1 MLGFSGKIGTGK
13 TAISECVAQQLGFP
27 RVSFGN
33 YVRSIAQRRGLENS
47 REILQDIGES
57 LVENDCRQFCWSVL
71 NQVDWIPGQN
81 LVVDGIRHLKVL
93 NEIRKIVL
101 PSELSLI
108 YVQVDEAIRF
118 SRLKNKPS
126 DDLDYLAQIEKHSTE
141 EQVKKLL
148 LERADLVVNSNY
160 ELDRIIEVILKW
172 VRGKKG
178 FDDVCRHWIGPTGN

>member
-1 MLGFSGKIGTGK
+1 MKSLVLGFSGKIGTGK
-13 TAISECVAQQLGFP
+13 TAVSECVAQQLGFP

-33 YVRSIAQRRGLENS
+33 SVRSIAQRRGLENS
-47 REILQDIGES
+47 RETLQDIGES

-81 LVVDGIRHLKVL
+81 LVVDGIRHVKVL

-108 YVQVDEAIRF
+108 YIQVNEAIRF
-118 SRLKNKPS
+118 SRLKNRPS
-126 DDLDYLAQIEKHSTE
+126 DDLDHLAQIGKHSTE
-141 EQVKKLL
+141 EHVKKLL
-148 LERADLVVNSNY
+148 LERADLVVNGNH
-160 ELDRIIEVILKW
+160 ELNRIIEVILKW

-178 FDDVCRHWIGPTGN
+178 FDDV